1 MESFSKFIIS
11 HYTRNPSTLKAQF
24 YYSFDEKEKFIEEI
38 DFSPLKGDFWLRN
51 NQDED
56 IKHILSHI
64 HIALWVSYYK
74 LFPTKEI
81 LVKTISLDE
90 KQKNFWNTFYLK
102 WLWEFF
108 YRNELNPNWLANFL
122 SQDWE
127 VKIRDINFNA
137 NKSLVLFWW
146 GKDSLVTLELLKQEK
161 EKFDLFSFWKDFP
174 LHELAASNTWEKRL
188 IIKRSL
194 DINQIKK
201 LIENWYYNGHLPIT
215 GIISF
220 VSILVWYL
228 YWYKRV
234 ITSLEKS
241 ADEWNTT
248 YYGFEINHQRS
259 KSSEFENMF
268 NDYVAKYISKW
279 FSSYSPLRQWYEI
292 KIVKEFC
299 KYSQY
304 FKTFSSCNRNFHIEG
319 SKLTED
325 QLRCGICPKCL
336 FVYTMMRAFLWKEI
350 VNEIF
355 WKDILEDINNVE
367 LFKELLWIQWIKPFE
382 CVWTNEE
389 MVLAFRLI
397 FNNEPTLDNE
407 IMNLYKM
414 KILSEMTDDEFKKL
428 EGKLL

>member
-1 MESFSKFIIS
+1 
-11 HYTRNPSTLKAQF
+11 
-24 YYSFDEKEKFIEEI
+24 
-38 DFSPLKGDFWLRN
+38 
-51 NQDED
+51 
-56 IKHILSHI
+56 
-64 HIALWVSYYK
+64 
-74 LFPTKEI
+74 
-81 LVKTISLDE
+81 
-90 KQKNFWNTFYLK
+90 
-102 WLWEFF
+102 
-108 YRNELNPNWLANFL
+108 
-122 SQDWE
+122 
-127 VKIRDINFNA
+127 
-137 NKSLVLFWW
+137 
-146 GKDSLVTLELLKQEK
+146 
-161 EKFDLFSFWKDFP
+161 LFSFWKDFP

-248 YYGFEINHQRS
+248 YYWFEINHQRS

-304 FKTFSSCNRNFHIEG
+304 FKTFSSLSKANFITW
-319 SKLTED
+319 LN
-325 QLRCGICPKCL
+325 LN
-336 FVYTMMRAFLWKEI
+336 F
-350 VNEIF
+350 
-355 WKDILEDINNVE
+355 
-367 LFKELLWIQWIKPFE
+367 PFE
-382 CVWTNEE
+382 
-389 MVLAFRLI
+389 
-397 FNNEPTLDNE
+397 
-407 IMNLYKM
+407 
-414 KILSEMTDDEFKKL
+414 
-428 EGKLL
+428 